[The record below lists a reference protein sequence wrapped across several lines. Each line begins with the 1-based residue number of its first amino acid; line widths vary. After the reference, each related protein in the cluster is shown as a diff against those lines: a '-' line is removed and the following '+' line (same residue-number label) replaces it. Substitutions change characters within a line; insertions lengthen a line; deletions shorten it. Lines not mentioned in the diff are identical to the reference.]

1 MYYVI
6 YKITNLINNKIYIGK
21 HKTSDLNDNYIGSGV
36 YIKRAIKKYGIEN
49 FKKEILHYCTSEEE
63 MNNLELQIVN
73 KDFLNRSDVYNINLG
88 GLGSWDYV
96 NHTLHLNGNK
106 MVIKNKTLE
115 EIKAIR
121 QKAIIKGKETRSI
134 HKQDKD
140 YIEEERKRRSLAM
153 KNTWKIKKHPWIGR
167 KHSVESKQKMSQ
179 SHENIGCGEKNSQY
193 GTIWIYNLKLKLNKK
208 IKKEELNL
216 YLNQGWFKGRKLKFN

>member
-1 MYYVI
+1 MYYMI

-21 HKTSDLNDNYIGSGV
+21 HKTSDLNDGYMGSGV

-49 FKKEILHYCTSEEE
+49 FKKEILYTCVSEEE
-63 MNNLELQIVN
+63 MNALELQIVN
-73 KDFLNRSDVYNINLG
+73 KDFLDRSDVYNINLG

-106 MVIKNKTLE
+106 MIIKNKTSE
-115 EIKAIR
+115 ELKAIR
-121 QKAIIKGKETRSI
+121 QKAIIKSKETRLI
-134 HKQDKD
+134 HEQNKS
-140 YIEEERKRRSLAM
+140 YVEEERKRRSLAM

-167 KHSVESKQKMSQ
+167 KHSIESKQKMSQ
-179 SHENIGCGEKNSQY
+179 SHKSISYGEKNSQY
-193 GTIWIYNLKLKLNKK
+193 GTIWIYNLEFKLNKK
-208 IKKEELNL
+208 IKKEELDL